1 MKTPF
6 IVFST
11 AACHLCEQAHEII
24 ELVCAVDKCVVFT
37 TIDIA
42 EHEHEHWQRAYATQ
56 IPVVYHPDTHTALVW
71 PFDQA
76 KLIAFIEALKND

>member
-6 IVFST
+6 FILGT

-24 ELVCAVDKCVVFT
+24 ATICAVDKCVVFT

-42 EHEHEHWQRAYATQ
+42 EHEHWQHAYATQ

-76 KLIAFIEALKND
+76 KLFAFIEALKND